1 MAELMNISHPA
12 AIDCA
17 LREIRAG
24 NVIALPLESG
34 YIFAVDAFNRD
45 AVSELHLLRS
55 DPPGQAA
62 SVMIG
67 DKTRIVGIVREPSPA
82 AEALMDNFWPG
93 LLTLYLRPHA
103 ALTWDLGDERI
114 LDQIAVR
121 VPENE
126 FTTRLLNETGPLAV
140 AGAGLAGRIA
150 FTEPALVN
158 DVFGA
163 NIALIIDGGAVTN
176 VAQSTV
182 VDCTLTPPRILRVG
196 AIEQASLRQAWPEI
210 SQDLG

>member
-121 VPENE
+121 VTQQLH
-126 FTTRLLNETGPLAV
+126 FHVTRTTNQLLEIHFIIAKGGGCFAPRDFQLRGQLIFGFDHPHAPTAAAP
-140 AGAGLAGRIA
+140 AGL
-150 FTEPALVN
+150 EH
-158 DVFGA
+158 
-163 NIALIIDGGAVTN
+163 
-176 VAQSTV
+176 
-182 VDCTLTPPRILRVG
+182 
-196 AIEQASLRQAWPEI
+196 
-210 SQDLG
+210 